1 LFTRAQAIGNAYGL
15 HLMPSINIYERTELN
30 KDQVKTLM
38 DEIDFINRLINDS
51 LLEQWLNKARKN
63 LQKVV
68 QSSTNMVL
76 IIEGP

>member
-1 LFTRAQAIGNAYGL
+1 
-15 HLMPSINIYERTELN
+15 MPSINIYERTELN